1 MGNDDLI
8 EIGRSCSL
16 GIQDWNIY
24 KIEILNWT
32 LNYDAFHLSFSEQK
46 LACIWKHTMILHV
59 CQVWLIISIFLFQ
72 TLKFWISKFC
82 KQHEGFRNLIGHQ
95 LQAIK
100 IKLKGKGHQVVAVE
114 NLLKILKGL
123 KKMTIICSK
132 ANLSQVSKI
141 GLCESRKASL
151 PFGLSSVE
159 KEFYVEEHHRI
170 DSVTDWI

>member
-1 MGNDDLI
+1 MPRWVVEKLI
-8 EIGRSCSL
+8 IRTSL
-16 GIQDWNIY
+16 SM
-24 KIEILNWT
+24 LAT
-32 LNYDAFHLSFSEQK
+32 HSFY
-46 LACIWKHTMILHV
+46 
-59 CQVWLIISIFLFQ
+59 LIISIFLFQ

-82 KQHEGFRNLIGHQ
+82 KQHEGFHNLIGHQ

-123 KKMTIICSK
+123 EKMTIICSK

-170 DSVTDWI
+170 DSGQIEFSQETTLF